1 MSSGHAA
8 MAYAVSL
15 YAIELFYQHHKEY
28 GIRNLLR
35 NPDQLDRIMT
45 SLDGHLRAK

>member
-8 MAYAVSL
+8 MAYATSL
-15 YAIELFYQHHKEY
+15 FAVELFYQHHAAF

-35 NPDQLDRIMT
+35 NPDQLDRVMT
-45 SLDGHLRAK
+45 DLDRRLRE